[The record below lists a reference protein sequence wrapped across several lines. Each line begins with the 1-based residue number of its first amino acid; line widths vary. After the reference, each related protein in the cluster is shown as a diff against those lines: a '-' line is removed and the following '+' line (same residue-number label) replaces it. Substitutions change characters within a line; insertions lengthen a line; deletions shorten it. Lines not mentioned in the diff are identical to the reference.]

1 MFYIAS
7 TRFNNETYSENI
19 KYRKQA
25 EIPVIY
31 GTSIRIQEKYDIGT
45 LMFVAEMNNEENR
58 IEGIGLIRNTEVYDK
73 KHTIYSNS
81 DYNRYLYKGDYWIS
95 RDTILEK
102 DDEIAKICDTVLFKG
117 KSNLKRLSGISVLT
131 AQLFTNWDY
140 KLSVLKE
147 KIRALFI
154 SVFSSSSS
162 SYLNGFNN
170 NILLCENNLKSEFT
184 DSDETFEII
193 VPVKRRQINDCNL
206 MTIKNNI

>member
-7 TRFNNETYSENI
+7 TRFNNETYNENMT
-19 KYRKQA
+19 YRKKSG
-25 EIPVIY
+25 IPVIY

-58 IEGIGLIRNTEVYDK
+58 IEGIGLIRNTQVYDK
-73 KHTIYSNS
+73 KHVIYSNS
-81 DYNRYLYKGDYWIS
+81 DYNRYLYNGDYWIS

-102 DDEIAKICDTVLFKG
+102 DDEIANICDTVLFKG

-131 AQLFTNWDY
+131 TQLFTNWDY

-154 SVFSSSSS
+154 SRFSTSS
-162 SYLNGFNN
+162 LNGFN
-170 NILLCENNLKSEFT
+170 NILLCETNLKSEFP

-193 VPVKRRQINDCNL
+193 VPVKRRIINKSL
-206 MTIKNNI
+206 

>member
-7 TRFNNETYSENI
+7 TRFNNETYNENMT
-19 KYRKQA
+19 YRKKSG
-25 EIPVIY
+25 IPVIY

-58 IEGIGLIRNTEVYDK
+58 IEGIGLIRNTQVYDK
-73 KHTIYSNS
+73 KHVIYSNS
-81 DYNRYLYKGDYWIS
+81 DYNRYLYNGDYWIS

-154 SVFSSSSS
+154 NVFSSYS
-162 SYLNGFNN
+162 LNGFN
-170 NILLCENNLKSEFT
+170 NILLCENNLKNEPGN
-184 DSDETFEII
+184 SDEIFEI
-193 VPVKRRQINDCNL
+193 VPVKRRIIN
-206 MTIKNNI
+206 K

>member
-1 MFYIAS
+1 M
-7 TRFNNETYSENI
+7 T
-19 KYRKQA
+19 YRKKSG
-25 EIPVIY
+25 IPVIY

-58 IEGIGLIRNTEVYDK
+58 IEGIGLIRNIQVYDK
-73 KHTIYSNS
+73 KHVIYSNS
-81 DYNRYLYKGDYWIS
+81 DYNRYLYNGDYWIS

-131 AQLFTNWDY
+131 SQLFTNWDY

-154 SVFSSSSS
+154 SEFSRSSSS
-162 SYLNGFNN
+162 LNGFN
-170 NILLCENNLKSEFT
+170 NILLCENNLKSEFAN
-184 DSDETFEII
+184 SDETFEI
-193 VPVKRRQINDCNL
+193 VPVKRRIIN
-206 MTIKNNI
+206 K

>member
-1 MFYIAS
+1 M
-7 TRFNNETYSENI
+7 T
-19 KYRKQA
+19 YRKNSG
-25 EIPVIY
+25 IPVIY

-58 IEGIGLIRNTEVYDK
+58 IEGIGLIRNTQVYDK
-73 KHTIYSNS
+73 KHVIYSNS
-81 DYNRYLYKGDYWIS
+81 DYNRYLYNGDYWIS

-154 SVFSSSSS
+154 SVFSSSS
-162 SYLNGFNN
+162 LNGFN
-170 NILLCENNLKSEFT
+170 NILLCETSLKSEFAN
-184 DSDETFEII
+184 SDETFEII
-193 VPVKRRQINDCNL
+193 VPVKRRKLNNSNL
-206 MTIKNNI
+206 ITIKNNI

>member
-7 TRFNNETYSENI
+7 TRFNNETYNENMT
-19 KYRKQA
+19 YRKKSG
-25 EIPVIY
+25 IPVIY

>member
-7 TRFNNETYSENI
+7 TRFNNETYNENMS
-19 KYRKQA
+19 YRKKSD
-25 EIPVIY
+25 IPVIY

-45 LMFVAEMNNEENR
+45 LLFVAEMNNEENR
-58 IEGIGLIRNTEVYDK
+58 IEGIGLIRNTQVYDK

-81 DYNRYLYKGDYWIS
+81 DYNRYLYKGDCWIS
-95 RDTILEK
+95 RETILDK

-147 KIRALFI
+147 KIRVLFI
-154 SVFSSSSS
+154 SEFSGSSSS
-162 SYLNGFNN
+162 LNGFNN

-184 DSDETFEII
+184 NSDETFEI

>member
-1 MFYIAS
+1 MFLKAIHNNMFYIAS
-7 TRFNNETYSENI
+7 TRFNNETYNENMT
-19 KYRKQA
+19 YRKKSG
-25 EIPVIY
+25 IPVIY

-58 IEGIGLIRNTEVYDK
+58 IEGIGLIRNTQVYDK
-73 KHTIYSNS
+73 KHVIYSNS
-81 DYNRYLYKGDYWIS
+81 DYNRYLYNGDYWIS

-154 SVFSSSSS
+154 SVFSSSS
-162 SYLNGFNN
+162 LNEFN
-170 NILLCENNLKSEFT
+170 NILLCENNLKNEPGN
-184 DSDETFEII
+184 SDEIFEI
-193 VPVKRRQINDCNL
+193 VPVKRRIIN
-206 MTIKNNI
+206 K

>member
-7 TRFNNETYSENI
+7 TRFNNETYNENMT
-19 KYRKQA
+19 YRKKSG
-25 EIPVIY
+25 IPVIY

-58 IEGIGLIRNTEVYDK
+58 IEGIGLIRNTQVYDK
-73 KHTIYSNS
+73 KHVIYSNS
-81 DYNRYLYKGDYWIS
+81 DYNRYLYNGDYWIS

-154 SVFSSSSS
+154 NVFSSSS
-162 SYLNGFNN
+162 LNGFN
-170 NILLCENNLKSEFT
+170 NILLCENNLKNEPGN
-184 DSDETFEII
+184 SDEIFEI
-193 VPVKRRQINDCNL
+193 VPVKRRIIN
-206 MTIKNNI
+206 K

>member
-7 TRFNNETYSENI
+7 TRFNNETYNENMT
-19 KYRKQA
+19 YRKKSG
-25 EIPVIY
+25 IPVIY

-58 IEGIGLIRNTEVYDK
+58 IEGIGLIRNTQVYDK
-73 KHTIYSNS
+73 KHVIYSNS
-81 DYNRYLYKGDYWIS
+81 DYNRYLYNGDYWIS

-131 AQLFTNWDY
+131 TQLFTNWDY

-154 SVFSSSSS
+154 SNFSGSS
-162 SYLNGFNN
+162 LNGFN
-170 NILLCENNLKSEFT
+170 NILLCETNLKNDAT
-184 DSDETFEII
+184 DSDEIFEI
-193 VPVKRRQINDCNL
+193 VPVKRRIIN
-206 MTIKNNI
+206 K

>member
-7 TRFNNETYSENI
+7 TRFNNETYNENMT
-19 KYRKQA
+19 YRKKSG
-25 EIPVIY
+25 IPVIY

-45 LMFVAEMNNEENR
+45 LLFVAEMNNEENR
-58 IEGIGLIRNTEVYDK
+58 IEGIGLIRNTQVYDK
-73 KHTIYSNS
+73 KHVIYSNS
-81 DYNRYLYKGDYWIS
+81 DYNRYLYNGDYWIS

-131 AQLFTNWDY
+131 TQLFTNWDY

-154 SVFSSSSS
+154 KEFSTLS
-162 SYLNGFNN
+162 LNGFN
-170 NILLCENNLKSEFT
+170 NILLCETNLKNDAT
-184 DSDETFEII
+184 DSDEIFEI
-193 VPVKRRQINDCNL
+193 VPVKRRIIN
-206 MTIKNNI
+206 K

>member
-7 TRFNNETYSENI
+7 TRFNNETYNENI
-19 KYRKQA
+19 TYRKKSG
-25 EIPVIY
+25 IPVIY

-58 IEGIGLIRNTEVYDK
+58 IEGIGLIRNTQVYDK
-73 KHTIYSNS
+73 KHVIYSNS
-81 DYNRYLYKGDYWIS
+81 DYNRYLYNGDYWIS

-154 SVFSSSSS
+154 NVFSSYS
-162 SYLNGFNN
+162 LNGFN
-170 NILLCENNLKSEFT
+170 NILLCENNLKNEPGN
-184 DSDETFEII
+184 SDEIFEI
-193 VPVKRRQINDCNL
+193 VPVKRRIIN
-206 MTIKNNI
+206 K

>member
-7 TRFNNETYSENI
+7 TRFNNETYNENMT
-19 KYRKQA
+19 YRKKSG
-25 EIPVIY
+25 IPVIY

-58 IEGIGLIRNTEVYDK
+58 IEGIGLIRNTQVYDK
-73 KHTIYSNS
+73 KHVIYSNS
-81 DYNRYLYKGDYWIS
+81 DYNRYLYNGDYWIS
-95 RDTILEK
+95 RDAILEK

-131 AQLFTNWDY
+131 PQLFTNWDY

-154 SVFSSSSS
+154 NVFSSSS
-162 SYLNGFNN
+162 LNGFN
-170 NILLCENNLKSEFT
+170 NILLCENNLKNEPGN
-184 DSDETFEII
+184 SDEIFEI
-193 VPVKRRQINDCNL
+193 VPVKRRIIN
-206 MTIKNNI
+206 K

>member
-7 TRFNNETYSENI
+7 TRFNNETYNENMT
-19 KYRKQA
+19 YRKKSG
-25 EIPVIY
+25 IPVIY
-31 GTSIRIQEKYDIGT
+31 GTSIRIQEKYDVGT
-45 LMFVAEMNNEENR
+45 LMFVTEMNNEENR
-58 IEGIGLIRNTEVYDK
+58 IEGIGLIRNIQVYDK
-73 KHTIYSNS
+73 KHVIYSNS
-81 DYNRYLYKGDYWIS
+81 DYNRYLYNGDYWIS

-131 AQLFTNWDY
+131 TQLFTNWDY

-154 SVFSSSSS
+154 SEFSGSSSS
-162 SYLNGFNN
+162 LNGFN
-170 NILLCENNLKSEFT
+170 NILLCENNLKSEFP

-193 VPVKRRQINDCNL
+193 VPVKRRIIN
-206 MTIKNNI
+206 K

>member
-7 TRFNNETYSENI
+7 TRFNNETYNENMT
-19 KYRKQA
+19 YRKKSG
-25 EIPVIY
+25 IPVIY

-58 IEGIGLIRNTEVYDK
+58 IEGIGLIRNTQVYDK
-73 KHTIYSNS
+73 KHVIYSNS
-81 DYNRYLYKGDYWIS
+81 DYNRYLYNGDYWIS

-154 SVFSSSSS
+154 NVFSSSSS
-162 SYLNGFNN
+162 NGFN
-170 NILLCENNLKSEFT
+170 NILLCENNLKNEPG
-184 DSDETFEII
+184 DSDEIFEI
-193 VPVKRRQINDCNL
+193 VPVKRRIIN
-206 MTIKNNI
+206 K